1 MKALTLSQDKT
12 LYRDVLLVA
21 MASILLA
28 FSGKISFTL
37 PFTPVPISLQN
48 NAVLIAGLLL
58 GSRRGFYAVALF
70 LFQALI
76 GLPVLSAGATVG
88 LARFLGPT
96 GGYLIG
102 YAISAYVAG
111 RIYENKPTHLGAFL
125 ALTAGL
131 LTQYTLGSLWLG
143 NFVGFSNAIV
153 CGVLPFALGDMLLN
167 LGLSRLQFKK
177 HCG

>member
-1 MKALTLSQDKT
+1 MKALTLSQDKSQ
-12 LYRDVLLVA
+12 LRDVLLVT

-37 PFTPVPISLQN
+37 PFTPVPIAIQN
-48 NAVLIAGLLL
+48 NAILLVGLLL
-58 GSRRGFYAVALF
+58 GARRGFYAVALL

-111 RIYENKPTHLGAFL
+111 RIYEKKGALF

-131 LTQYTLGSLWLG
+131 LTQYTIGGLWLG
-143 NFVGFSNAIV
+143 NFVGFANAIT
-153 CGVLPFALGDMLLN
+153 CGVVPFILGDTLLN
-167 LGLSRLQFKK
+167 LGLSCLQFKK
-177 HCG
+177 HRS